1 MSVGWLEV
9 AMPEI
14 DVASGGVAAG
24 ALTQQHYDWASEFC
38 GVNIVPAASFSGP
51 GELASKPKVPVPP
64 DPKAGKVDEATKKVD
79 KLTDAELA
87 KLTSADQVALLR
99 EIEGNGKPTGAARSA
114 QIKIFKN
121 MKLDPSFKKRE
132 AERADKVA
140 DAIKDN
146 AEVKASAKNWAG
158 TSKDQ
163 KIKALMEAQCKQL
176 GIPTPPFETYDQAP
190 GKDGT
195 VEDGNYD
202 PSDGKMH
209 FNINAGANKTFND
222 AMDTIVHETS
232 HAYQQDLVKR
242 LKDGKIK
249 PGDDDYPQAQMFE
262 ANDAGQD
269 YIQPTE
275 DMTAYVAQPEE
286 NHARVVA
293 ADYID
298 KINSK
303 LTGPKPAP
311 KGS

>member
-1 MSVGWLEV
+1 
-9 AMPEI
+9 MPET
-14 DVASGGVAAG
+14 DVASGDVAAD
-24 ALTQQHYDWASEFC
+24 ALTQQHYDWASAFC
-38 GVNIVPAASFSGP
+38 GVDVVPPATPVSSSDP
-51 GELASKPKVPVPP
+51 GGVASKPKVPVPP
-64 DPKAGKVDEATKKVD
+64 DPKAAKVDETTKKVD
-79 KLTDAELA
+79 KMTDAELA

-99 EIEGNGKPTGAARSA
+99 DIEGNGKPTGAARDA

-121 MKLDPSFKKRE
+121 MKLDPGFKKRE
-132 AERADKVA
+132 AARAEKVA

-146 AEVKASAKNWAG
+146 AEVKASAKDWAG

-163 KIKALMEAQCKQL
+163 KTKALTALMEAQCKQL
-176 GIPTPPFETYDQAP
+176 GIPTPPLETYDKAP

-232 HAYQQDLVKR
+232 HAYQQDLVKK

-249 PGDDDYPQAQMFE
+249 PGDDDYAQAQMFD
-262 ANDAGQD
+262 ANDAAQD
-269 YIQPTE
+269 YIQPDE
-275 DMTAYVAQPEE
+275 DMAAYVAQPEE

-298 KINSK
+298 KINK
-303 LTGPKPAP
+303 TLTGPKPAP